1 MQAIM
6 TRFYRRNNMLQS
18 LKIENYALIDS
29 LEISFGKG
37 FSTITGE
44 TGAGKSIIL
53 GALSL
58 LVGQRADSSVM
69 KNTDKKS
76 IVEALFEISNYQ
88 LESLFSDNDIDYD
101 TNTVIRR
108 EILNSGKSRAF
119 VNDTPVTLDFLK
131 ELGEKLIDIHSQ
143 HQNIKLN
150 TNEFQLS
157 IVDGSAGL
165 TPQINQYNNLFL
177 LFKQKER
184 ELSELEQKVHIALQE
199 HSYKAF
205 LFDELEKEKLIDEEQ
220 SDLESE
226 LETLNHAE
234 ELHEHFSMTDLTFNE
249 NESNIL
255 SQLKNAITLLSKTT
269 SIYKPS
275 VALTNRLEEVYI
287 ELKDIASEIHEHSEN
302 IQSNPER
309 QQIVNTRLQTIYNL
323 QKKHKVQ
330 SVKELLEIKN
340 LLADF
345 LQKTAN
351 YDSEIEQI
359 KVQIEEYKTELHIQ
373 SDKLIEKRKA
383 TASILAEKIRQKLQI
398 LGMPNAQFCIDVQK
412 TKDLRLNGS
421 TDITF
426 LFSANKNSTLKP
438 INETASGGELS
449 RIMLC
454 LKAEISEAKS
464 LPTIIFDEIDTGVSG
479 DIADKMG
486 NIMQEMGNNMQV
498 ICITHLPQI
507 ASKGTEHYI
516 VYKHD
521 DSNTTQTNIK
531 QLDKHERITEI
542 AKMLSGKNLTNA
554 AIQNAKELLNS

>member
-1 MQAIM
+1 M
-6 TRFYRRNNMLQS
+6 
-18 LKIENYALIDS
+18 
-29 LEISFGKG
+29 
-37 FSTITGE
+37 
-44 TGAGKSIIL
+44 
-53 GALSL
+53 
-58 LVGQRADSSVM
+58 
-69 KNTDKKS
+69 
-76 IVEALFEISNYQ
+76 
-88 LESLFSDNDIDYD
+88 
-101 TNTVIRR
+101 
-108 EILNSGKSRAF
+108 
-119 VNDTPVTLDFLK
+119 
-131 ELGEKLIDIHSQ
+131 
-143 HQNIKLN
+143 
-150 TNEFQLS
+150 
-157 IVDGSAGL
+157 
-165 TPQINQYNNLFL
+165 
-177 LFKQKER
+177 
-184 ELSELEQKVHIALQE
+184 
-199 HSYKAF
+199 
-205 LFDELEKEKLIDEEQ
+205 
-220 SDLESE
+220 
-226 LETLNHAE
+226 
-234 ELHEHFSMTDLTFNE
+234 
-249 NESNIL
+249 
-255 SQLKNAITLLSKTT
+255 
-269 SIYKPS
+269 
-275 VALTNRLEEVYI
+275 
-287 ELKDIASEIHEHSEN
+287 
-302 IQSNPER
+302 
-309 QQIVNTRLQTIYNL
+309 
-323 QKKHKVQ
+323 
-330 SVKELLEIKN
+330 
-340 LLADF
+340 LADF

-531 QLDKHERITEI
+531 QL
-542 AKMLSGKNLTNA
+542 LS
-554 AIQNAKELLNS
+554 